1 MDMQQK
7 IKKIKGYCRIDDDFE
22 NIEDYINAAEEYISS
37 CGVNE
42 AKLVKDGREELY
54 LLSVKMLVKHWYDN
68 RDLNM
73 STNKK
78 EMPLGFNAL
87 VNKLQFLS
95 RESVV

>member
-37 CGVNE
+37 SGVKEDNLI
-42 AKLVKDGREELY
+42 KSGREELY

-95 RESVV
+95 RESVI

>member
-7 IKKIKGYCRIDDDFE
+7 IKKIKDYCRIDDDFE
-22 NIEDYINAAEEYISS
+22 SIEDYINAAEEYISS
-37 CGVNE
+37 SGVNE

-68 RDLNM
+68 REFIM

-78 EMPLGFNAL
+78 EMPLGLNSL
-87 VNKLQFLS
+87 INKLQFLS
-95 RESVV
+95 REQVS